1 MVVMRRP
8 MDSHRFPVNSSGGD
22 VEDSAVDG
30 RKGRLGFNSRGVQT
44 TKEQLWTSEG
54 VDIEALEGNVF
65 AFHFKNS
72 EDRKR
77 IQSGEP
83 WSFNRALIA
92 LEEPTGAG
100 DIAQMEF
107 NKVEIWVQI
116 HNVPLICMTEDSGNF
131 LGSMIGEVKEVDLIE
146 AKIIGGRI
154 IRVRAVISTTEPLM
168 RSLRVDLLGSGEI
181 TTLLLRYERLQDY
194 CFKCSRLGHSFT
206 DCSEPGPGK
215 EATTEAMAR
224 LNVWLRTDGPPKRVN
239 YRRGPFERQ
248 SWGNKEGKPFSK
260 ADQGNWRAGTI
271 WKGTGKKPPESHA
284 EGRSGNFGIRTGL
297 VGEMQGHQNVSK
309 QEGQVLQGRQV
320 GVMHSLEPCKNL
332 MRNDAAINTS
342 GGDKITEIKFSEGE
356 EQQFQAGKSLE
367 SSQAKELGLSGE
379 TAQVN
384 NMQVDLPI
392 VTGPIREPSP
402 KTNLKVHPN
411 SSGPSTDPV
420 QQRKLPDTILIGSP
434 STSIQTLKK
443 VHNSVKWKKVA
454 RTKGGQSD
462 FGEIISLGKRGSFEL
477 SEEIQFKAKRT
488 KAGLFESGDEGFSNF
503 SLDKVEDNVVV
514 CNTVEVPSSEVVRQL
529 VTQPESVTS
538 QEGLNISSILSGKK
552 GSNKPA
558 IALARQAL
566 LRKSD
571 LIWRRHVR

>member
-1 MVVMRRP
+1 MNSEELEMLCSALSIREKERP
-8 MDSHRFPVNSSGGD
+8 IGTLDNNLKV
-22 VEDSAVDG
+22 
-30 RKGRLGFNSRGVQT
+30 KGERVLSLCLVGKILT
-44 TKEQLWTSEG
+44 TKAVNRETFINVMTSIWRTSEG

-77 IQSGEP
+77 IQSGGP
-83 WSFNRALIA
+83 WSFDRALIA

-107 NKVEIWVQI
+107 NK
-116 HNVPLICMTEDSGNF
+116 DSGNF
-131 LGSMIGEVKEVDLIE
+131 LESMIGEVKEVDLIE

-154 IRVRAVISTTEPLM
+154 IRVRVVISTTEPLM

-224 LNVWLRTDGPPKRVN
+224 LNVWLRTDSPPKRVN

-248 SWGNKEGKPFSK
+248 SWGNKEGKPFSR

-284 EGRSGNFGIRTGL
+284 GGRSGNFGIIIGL
-297 VGEMQGHQNVSK
+297 VGEMQGHQNVSRQK
-309 QEGQVLQGRQV
+309 GQVLQGGQV

-332 MRNDAAINTS
+332 MRNDAAINIS

-356 EQQFQAGKSLE
+356 EQQFQARKSLE

-379 TAQVN
+379 AAQVN

-392 VTGPIREPSP
+392 VSGPTREPSP

-411 SSGPSTDPV
+411 SSGLSTDPV

-443 VHNSVKWKKVA
+443 VHNSVKWKRAA

-462 FGEIISLGKRGSFEL
+462 LGEIISLGKRGSFEL

-514 CNTVEVPSSEVVRQL
+514 CDTMEVPSSEVVRQL

-538 QEGLNISSILSGKK
+538 QEGMNISSILSGKK